1 MTQITTYR
9 QIKGIAASPGIA
21 IGRAFIY
28 NKEVPPIGQRRIASH
43 QVESEV
49 ERFLNSLN
57 QAGEEIRR
65 TQRLVEHEQGA
76 DLAQIFE
83 AQLAML
89 EDPEV
94 KEQTLTLIRQKNY
107 SAERAFSV
115 TLEQMKKIFE
125 SIENEYLRA
134 RLTDVM
140 DIENQVLIRLAGGE
154 VQALQALR
162 ANTIVVVHELL
173 PSEIALLERRQVKG
187 IVSDIGGA
195 TSHTS
200 IIARSM
206 RLPTVVGTEN
216 GSRTIRSGE
225 QVIIDGN
232 QGVVHLRPDRE
243 VIRRY
248 SNQLRRQVRRER
260 SLSERRDLPAV
271 TMDGKEIELLAN
283 IDLPLEVQTAVN
295 NGARGVGMYRTEFL
309 YLGYRLPTEEE
320 QLASYR
326 QLVEAMAPYPSV
338 LRTLDLGGDKM
349 SNLLDAPPEANPF
362 LGWRGIRIC
371 LDTPEMFKTQLRAL
385 LRAGHS
391 GEVQILFPMISSL
404 DELRRAR
411 ALLEESKDE
420 LRAAGQDFAPDC
432 KVGIMVEV
440 PSVAILAEQ
449 FAAEVDFFSLGTND
463 LTQYT
468 LAVDRGAAKV
478 ADLYDSFHPAVLKL
492 IKTVADTGKKFDVP
506 VSICGEMAGA
516 PLATALLVG
525 LGLDIL
531 SLSPGA
537 IPEVKEVIRSISLV
551 EAQRLSAHCLE
562 AETGRE
568 VRALLEDTMG
578 DRLADLPF
586 GRIWQLRD
594 R

>member
-1 MTQITTYR
+1 MTHFTTYR
-9 QIKGIAASPGIA
+9 QMRGIAASPGIA

-28 NKEVPPIGQRRIASH
+28 NKEVPPIGNRRIAPH
-43 QVESEV
+43 LVEAEV

-65 TQRLVEHEQGA
+65 TQRLVELEQGA
-76 DLAQIFE
+76 DIAQIFQ

-89 EDPEV
+89 EDPQI
-94 KEQTLTLIRQKNY
+94 KEQTLTRIREKNY
-107 SAERAFSV
+107 PAERAFSV

-134 RLTDVM
+134 RLSDVM

-173 PSEIALLERRQVKG
+173 PSEIALLERRQIKG
-187 IVSDIGGA
+187 IVSDVGGA

-206 RLPTVVGTEN
+206 RLPTVVGTET
-216 GSRTIRSGE
+216 GSKAIRSGD
-225 QVIIDGN
+225 QIIIDGN
-232 QGVVHLRPDRE
+232 QGVVHVRPDAE
-243 VIRRY
+243 VIRLY

-271 TMDGKEIELLAN
+271 TTDGQEIELLAN
-283 IDLPLEVQTAVN
+283 IDVPLEVQAAVE

-326 QLVEAMAPYPSV
+326 QLVEAMAPYPVV
-338 LRTLDLGGDKM
+338 LRTLDLGGDKL
-349 SNLLDAPPEANPF
+349 SNLFDAITEANPF

-385 LRAGHS
+385 LRAGHG
-391 GEVQILFPMISSL
+391 GEVQILFPMISNL

-420 LRAAGQDFAPDC
+420 LRAAGQAFAQDC

-468 LAVDRGAAKV
+468 LAVDRGTTKV
-478 ADLYDSFHPAVLKL
+478 ADLYDPFHPAVLQL
-492 IKTVADTGKKFDVP
+492 VKTVADTGKRHHVP
-506 VSICGEMAGA
+506 VSICGEMAGV

-525 LGLDIL
+525 LGLNIL
-531 SLSPGA
+531 SLSPGS
-537 IPEVKEVIRSISLV
+537 IPEVKEIIRSISLV
-551 EAQRLSAHCLE
+551 EAQRLAECCL
-562 AETGRE
+562 AAQTGRE
-568 VRALLEDTMG
+568 VRTLLEDTMG
-578 DRLADLPF
+578 DRLTELPF
-586 GRIWQLRD
+586 GWVEQAEER
-594 R
+594 

>member
-1 MTQITTYR
+1 VR
-9 QIKGIAASPGIA
+9 S
-21 IGRAFIY
+21 
-28 NKEVPPIGQRRIASH
+28 
-43 QVESEV
+43 
-49 ERFLNSLN
+49 
-57 QAGEEIRR
+57 
-65 TQRLVEHEQGA
+65 
-76 DLAQIFE
+76 
-83 AQLAML
+83 
-89 EDPEV
+89 
-94 KEQTLTLIRQKNY
+94 
-107 SAERAFSV
+107 
-115 TLEQMKKIFE
+115 
-125 SIENEYLRA
+125 
-134 RLTDVM
+134 
-140 DIENQVLIRLAGGE
+140 
-154 VQALQALR
+154 
-162 ANTIVVVHELL
+162 NTIVIAHDLL
-173 PSEIALLERRQVKG
+173 PSEAIQLGRRLVKG
-187 IVSDIGGA
+187 LVTDLGGA
-195 TSHTS
+195 TSHAS
-200 IIARSM
+200 IIARSLG
-206 RLPTVVGTEN
+206 LPAVVGTMEATTAI
-216 GSRTIRSGE
+216 SSGDA
-225 QVIIDGN
+225 IIVDGDA
-232 QGVVHLRPDRE
+232 GVVQIRPKPATERYYQTERRRHL
-243 VIRRY
+243 
-248 SNQLRRQVRRER
+248 RRER
-260 SLSERRDLPAV
+260 SLLGHRDLPAL
-271 TMDGKEIELLAN
+271 TTDGVEIQLQAN
-283 IDLPLEVQTAVN
+283 IDLPVETEQAVA
-295 NGARGVGMYRTEFL
+295 NGARGVGMLRSE
-309 YLGYRLPTEEE
+309 YLFMGYRLPTEEE
-320 QLASYR
+320 QVASYR
-326 QLVEAMAPYPSV
+326 EVVAAMAPMPV
-338 LRTLDLGGDKM
+338 VIRTLDLGGDKL
-349 SNLLDAPPEANPF
+349 SHVVETIPEANPF